1 MRALRYSAAP
11 SIWTTWPPNLSA
23 GPPAESLIVT
33 VMSRRL
39 APYVIAVGGAIVVTA
54 AIALVNSLA
63 AVPGMSALYL
73 LPVLWLGARWG
84 RGPAVVGSVAAF
96 LLYDFFFVPPVGTF
110 AVRGQSELLEL
121 IVLLAVALVTSQ
133 LAASIRRAQAVAE
146 ALAADSRVL
155 YDLATAALRAQQVTV
170 ALSMLCERAL
180 KVGCVSRFALVAM
193 DFGHATPLAGDDL
206 TPDEVRQASWSYE
219 NGRPVGVSIADGA
232 VKLMKTR
239 PGAAMPAYLPLA
251 NGVAVMAIDPDQQ
264 DRNELRML
272 AALIG
277 LADLLLDR
285 RRAALE
291 AERARSFEASD
302 RLKAAI
308 LSSLSHELKSPIAS
322 LRAGLTALVAPQA
335 GLKPEQ
341 QELLVDLDR
350 QATRLDRLVGD
361 MLALSRLEAG
371 LELDKE
377 PHGFAELVGTA
388 LRQLR
393 ADLKGHEVAVELAD
407 DLPSV
412 EVDELQVGRV
422 LTNLLENALE
432 WAPSTGGISLGAVPR
447 EAFLEAWVENDGPE
461 IAPADLDRIF
471 ETFWTRRARGSGLG
485 LAICKRV
492 VEAHG
497 GTIRAENRRRGP
509 RFTFTLPLARVA
521 AQR

>member
-1 MRALRYSAAP
+1 MQ
-11 SIWTTWPPNLSA
+11 
-23 GPPAESLIVT
+23 
-33 VMSRRL
+33 MQRRL
-39 APYVIAVGGAIVVTA
+39 APYSIAIGGAIAITV
-54 AIALVNSLA
+54 AIALVTSQA
-63 AVPGMSALYL
+63 QVPGLSAFYL
-73 LPVLWLGARWG
+73 LLVLWLGARWG
-84 RGPAVVGSVAAF
+84 RGPAVAGSVAAF

-110 AVRGQSELLEL
+110 TVRGPSELFEL
-121 IVLLAVALVTSQ
+121 VVLLAVALVTSQ
-133 LAASIRRAQAVAE
+133 LAASLRRAQATSE
-146 ALAADSRVL
+146 ALAADSRAL
-155 YDLATAALRAQQVTV
+155 YELATTALRTPEVGV
-170 ALSMLCERAL
+170 ALSMLCVRAL
-180 KVGCVSRFALVAM
+180 RLVCVNRFALVGM
-193 DFGHATPLAGDDL
+193 DFGQAIPLAGDAL
-206 TPDEVRQASWSYE
+206 TPDELRQASWSHE
-219 NGRPVGVSIADGA
+219 SGHPIGVAVSGGT
-232 VKLMKTR
+232 VKLMKTH
-239 PGAAMPAYLPLA
+239 PAAAAPAYLPLA
-251 NGVAVMAIDPDQQ
+251 SGVAVMGIEPDQP
-264 DRNELRML
+264 DPGELRML
-272 AALIG
+272 AALVG

-291 AERARSFEASD
+291 AERARGFEASD

-322 LRAGLTALVAPQA
+322 LRAGLTALVVPQA
-335 GLKPEQ
+335 GLQPEQ

-393 ADLKGHEVAVELAD
+393 PDLMGHEVAVELAD
-407 DLPSV
+407 DLPPI

-432 WAPSTGGISLGAVPR
+432 WAPPSGAIAIGAVAR
-447 EAFLEAWVENDGPE
+447 EAFLEAWVENDGPA
-461 IAPADLDRIF
+461 IAPVDLDRVF

-497 GTIRAENRRRGP
+497 GTISAENRRRGP
-509 RFTFTLPLARVA
+509 RFTFTLPLARVT
-521 AQR
+521 AQP